1 MIVTQLQQVEHTI
14 HRNGA
19 SEREKEKK
27 VSPNTMAIL
36 LATMNEQQQQQKNQI
51 KIVNKTLF
59 SIIFASNYNTWCA
72 REKKGIHSSGERE
85 PKKGETERYEKTIK
99 AARVCI

>member
-36 LATMNEQQQQQKNQI
+36 LATMNEQQQQKKI
-51 KIVNKTLF
+51 KLRSLTKRYFQLF
-59 SIIFASNYNTWCA
+59 SRQITIHGV
-72 REKKGIHSSGERE
+72 RERKKAFILQKKENQKRRNGTVRE
-85 PKKGETERYEKTIK
+85 NN
-99 AARVCI
+99 

>member
-36 LATMNEQQQQQKNQI
+36 LATMNEQQQQK
-51 KIVNKTLF
+51 K
-59 SIIFASNYNTWCA
+59 SN
-72 REKKGIHSSGERE
+72 
-85 PKKGETERYEKTIK
+85 
-99 AARVCI
+99 